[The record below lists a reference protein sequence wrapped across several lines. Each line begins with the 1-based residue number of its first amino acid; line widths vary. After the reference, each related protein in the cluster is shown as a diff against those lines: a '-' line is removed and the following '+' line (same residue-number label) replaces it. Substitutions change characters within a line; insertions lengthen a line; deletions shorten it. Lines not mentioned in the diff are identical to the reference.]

1 MNKQPLVSI
10 ENLRINLMSPY
21 GIVRAVRDI
30 NLEIGRGE
38 IHGLVGESGCGKTMT
53 AKSILRLHDEKKTL
67 CDGHIY
73 FEGRDVLALNRKEL
87 KELRGKKGAMIF
99 QDPVTALNPLH
110 KVGDQIGETLV
121 FRGASRPE
129 AKEKTLHLLEDVGIH
144 PPLDRYNQYPFE
156 MSGGMLQRVM
166 IAIALSGNPR
176 LLIADEPTT
185 ALDMTVQAQI
195 LDLLLKLH
203 QKNGMSILIIT
214 HNFGIVAEICSRVS
228 VMYAGVIVESGNVHE
243 IFHEPKH
250 PYTRDLMMSIPQPL
264 TAHRKLLTIPGMP
277 PDLREKIK
285 GCPYAPRCGQA
296 LDQCRLAAPEMKQCS
311 ASHCFSCF
319 NEITYNGTGRKANRN

>member
-1 MNKQPLVSI
+1 MDEQKLVSI

-21 GIVRAVRDI
+21 GIVRAVRNI

-53 AKSILRLHDEKKTL
+53 AKSILRLHDEKKIL
-67 CDGHIY
+67 YDGHIF
-73 FEGRDVLALNRKEL
+73 FEEKDVLTLNRKEL
-87 KELRGKKGAMIF
+87 REIRGKKGAMIF

-110 KVGDQIGETLV
+110 KVGDQIGEMLV
-121 FRGASRPE
+121 FRGASRSG
-129 AKEKTLHLLEDVGIH
+129 AKEKVLKLLEDVGIH

-166 IAIALSGNPR
+166 IAIALSRNPK

-214 HNFGIVAEICSRVS
+214 HNFGIVAEICNRVS
-228 VMYAGVIVESGNVHE
+228 VMYAGVIVESGNVRE
-243 IFHEPKH
+243 IFHRPRH
-250 PYTRDLMMSIPQPL
+250 PYTRDLMMSIPQPG
-264 TAHRKLLTIPGMP
+264 AARRKLLTIPGMP
-277 PDLREKIK
+277 PDLREQIK
-285 GCPYAPRCGQA
+285 SCPYAPRCGQA
-296 LDQCRLAAPEMKQCS
+296 LDQCREAVPEMKQCS
-311 ASHCFSCF
+311 ASHRFACF
-319 NEITYNGTGRKANRN
+319 NEIAAPGVS